1 MEAGKLRHRIG
12 IERLNDSAQDPNT
25 GDIVKAWEPL
35 KTVYAAIEP
44 VSGKEFIQSAA
55 TQAQISVRITVRHT
69 DVRPIDRIAHKG
81 LGYNIQA
88 VVPDSASGLDY
99 LTLMCSQGVNDG

>member
-81 LGYNIQA
+81 LVYNIHA
-88 VVPDSASGLDY
+88 VLPDRVSGLDY
-99 LTLMCSQGVNDG
+99 LTLMCSQGVNNG

>member
-12 IERLNDSAQDPNT
+12 IERLNHSAQDPST
-25 GDIVKAWEPL
+25 GDIVQAWEPL
-35 KTVYAAIEP
+35 KTVYAAVEP

-55 TQAQISVRITVRHT
+55 TQAQISARITVRHT
-69 DVRPIDRIAHKG
+69 DVTQADRIVHKG
-81 LGYNIQA
+81 LFYNIHA
-88 VVPDSASGLDY
+88 VLPDRVSGLDY

>member
-81 LGYNIQA
+81 LVYNIHA
-88 VVPDSASGLDY
+88 VLPDRVSGLDY

>member
-12 IERLNDSAQDPNT
+12 IERLNHSAQDPNT

-81 LGYNIQA
+81 LVYNIHA
-88 VVPDSASGLDY
+88 VLPDRVSGLDY
-99 LTLMCSQGVNDG
+99 LTLMCSQGVNNG

>member
-81 LGYNIQA
+81 LLYNIHA
-88 VVPDSASGLDY
+88 VLPDRVSGQDY